1 MIAYNKKFS
10 TVLGSSLED
19 YEAIMELETEKLAD
33 TKALFVGEIPY
44 EILTNIFD
52 EKVYEFNSLFI
63 EKIVSTLN
71 TGWYDP
77 ALNKL
82 ELHIAKDYIA
92 YKYSGSLEP
101 TELIIALD
109 EKLGAL

>member
-19 YEAIMELETEKLAD
+19 YEAVMELETDKLAD
-33 TKALFVGEIPY
+33 TKALFVGEVPY

-52 EKVYEFNSLFI
+52 EKIYEFNSLFI
-63 EKIVSTLN
+63 NKIVNTLN
-71 TGWYDP
+71 TGWYDQE
-77 ALNKL
+77 LNRI
-82 ELHIAKDYIA
+82 EVQIVKDYIA

-109 EKLGAL
+109 ERLGAL